1 VSLSKRKEKNGTMST
16 LELAKVKGNETA
28 LLTAENGTRKVRNI
42 LPKLELRI
50 RIRKTHAVAT

>member
-1 VSLSKRKEKNGTMST
+1 MST
-16 LELAKVKGNETA
+16 PEFAKVKGNETA
-28 LLTAENGTRKVRNI
+28 LLMAENGTRKVRNI